1 MVGVE
6 SARVMGT
13 LVCFLRD
20 TERECTYSG
29 VCVCVCVHACVCAHT
44 SRSNFRSA
52 CTYSLTSRDEPI

>member
-29 VCVCVCVHACVCAHT
+29 VCVCVCVCVHT
-44 SRSNFRSA
+44 
-52 CTYSLTSRDEPI
+52 LQGQTSGQLVHTH